1 MDGRGITGLLL
12 AVTIGAV
19 FFVPVVDVL
28 DQSTGDVEIENET
41 VTNNAQFDE
50 TYDLQGYEIEPD
62 SETLEVWDDADE
74 SWVTLTAGTD
84 YEIDNE
90 QGTIEF
96 IDGGEVTE
104 GDEVRASYIYQ
115 ATDGIVTSIA
125 GLLPVFLALLL
136 LVPMANKVS
145 SEV

>member
-41 VTNNAQFDE
+41 VTNNAQFYE
-50 TYDLQGYEIEPD
+50 IYDLQRYEIEPD
-62 SETLEVWDDADE
+62 SETLEVWDDGAE

>member
-50 TYDLQGYEIEPD
+50 IYDLQAYEIEPD
-62 SETLEVWDDADE
+62 SETLEVWDDGTE

>member
-28 DQSTGDVEIENET
+28 DQSTGEVEIENEA
-41 VTNNAQFDE
+41 VTNDANFNEAFDLKGF
-50 TYDLQGYEIEPD
+50 DIQPD
-62 SETLEVWDDADE
+62 SETVEVWDAGTD

-96 IDGGEVTE
+96 IEAGEVTE

-115 ATDGIVTSIA
+115 ATDGMITSIA

>member
-50 TYDLQGYEIEPD
+50 IYDLQGYEIEPD
-62 SETLEVWDDADE
+62 SETLEVWDDGDE

>member
-50 TYDLQGYEIEPD
+50 IYDLQGYEIEPD
-62 SETLEVWDDADE
+62 SETLEVWDDGAE